1 MKSFNKKN
9 EFLMYIKGIR
19 NICFQHGKNNSH
31 KATQVKISKLV
42 GYTEKTI
49 ARLFIS
55 KPQKNLSA

>member
-1 MKSFNKKN
+1 MVK
-9 EFLMYIKGIR
+9 YIKGIR

-42 GYTEKTI
+42 GNTEKTI